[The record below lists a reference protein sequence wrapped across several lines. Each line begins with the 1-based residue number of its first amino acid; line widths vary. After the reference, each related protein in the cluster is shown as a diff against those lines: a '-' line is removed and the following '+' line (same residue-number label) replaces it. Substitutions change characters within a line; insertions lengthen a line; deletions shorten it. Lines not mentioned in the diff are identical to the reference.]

1 MQSVLDRAIEAYR
14 RERFLRDANA
24 DFAALK
30 KDRKAWRDELAERKL
45 WERTLGDGLD
55 DERARDKPPAVRSG
69 TWISTR
75 PEDASRR
82 VTVRR

>member
-1 MQSVLDRAIEAYR
+1 MASANVRISISARETLRRLAHTERQSMQSILDRAIEAYR

-30 KDRKAWRDELAERKL
+30 KNRKAWREELAERKL

-55 DERARDKPPAVRSG
+55 DE
-69 TWISTR
+69 
-75 PEDASRR
+75 
-82 VTVRR
+82 